1 MEVDVEAVRLLLRRG
16 LMRNASHSP
25 LSSFAATTSSIVVV
39 VVVIVIAL
47 QQVDS
52 LLGSSGKCVL
62 LVPL

>member
-39 VVVIVIAL
+39 VVIVVAL

-52 LLGSSGKCVL
+52 LLASSGKCVL

>member
-39 VVVIVIAL
+39 VVIVVAL

>member
-25 LSSFAATTSSIVVV
+25 ISSFAATTSSIVVV
-39 VVVIVIAL
+39 VVIVVAL

>member
-25 LSSFAATTSSIVVV
+25 LSSFAATSSIVVV
-39 VVVIVIAL
+39 VVIVVAL